1 MKRLTLALLFAAA
14 LFAPFPAHAD
24 DGMSD
29 DAKQACEALL
39 CLSTSKRPGECS
51 PSIQRYFS
59 IRCKNLS
66 DTLDARRAFLN
77 LCPSASQ
84 DDNMRRLVDDLTNG
98 AGFCDAASLNARLRH
113 TYRVDRDSPWIT
125 YIGNVMPTAC
135 HDMYDNGYTDLKEY
149 LPRYVGVPLRGG
161 YWVEPDQYDAALAAY
176 NARIAAED
184 AAAKKK
190 KDQQHNDR

>member
-1 MKRLTLALLFAAA
+1 MKRLVIALLFAVA

-51 PSIQRYFS
+51 ASVQRYFS
-59 IRCKNLS
+59 IHRKNLS

-84 DDNMRRLVDDLTNG
+84 DDNMKRLVDDLTNG

-113 TYRVDRDSPWIT
+113 TYRVDKDSPWIT
-125 YIGNVMPTAC
+125 YISNVLPTVC
-135 HDMYDNGYTDLKEY
+135 HEMYINSYTDLY
-149 LPRYVGVPLRGG
+149 MPRYVGEPMRGG

-184 AAAKKK
+184 EAAKRLKNYPN
-190 KDQQHNDR
+190 HER